1 MKIECPF
8 CRSKISDEA
17 VVCPNCG
24 AEKTVK
30 YVERGRWNIKVAVIG
45 VLISILGFAS
55 MIQGIWNTYML
66 WKPSWAFEEYYRN
79 VGAVLLLY
87 VIFSAGVLLVMRSAP
102 GEKEEI
108 ATWHRNGIDK
118 HSL

>member
-24 AEKTVK
+24 AEKTIK
-30 YVERGRWNIKVAVIG
+30 YVRRDSWDAKWAMIG
-45 VLISILGFAS
+45 ALISILGFAS
-55 MIQGIWNTYML
+55 MIQGIWSAYML
-66 WKPSWAFEEYYRN
+66 WKPSWSFEEYYGN

-87 VIFSAGVLLVMRSAP
+87 VVFSAGVLLVMRSAP
-102 GEKEEI
+102 GEEVEI
-108 ATWHRNGIDK
+108 IVWHRNGVEK
-118 HSL
+118 RAL

>member
-17 VVCPNCG
+17 VVCPHCG

-45 VLISILGFAS
+45 VLISILGFAA
-55 MIQGIWNTYML
+55 MIQGIWNVYML
-66 WKPSWAFEEYYRN
+66 WKPSWAFLEYYGN
-79 VGAVLLLY
+79 VGGVALLLCM
-87 VIFSAGVLLVMRSAP
+87 FLAGALAVMNSAP

-108 ATWHRNGIDK
+108 VMWHRNGIEK
-118 HSL
+118 RSL